1 MKNLEAHFQDLL
13 RLVSHVSGKK
23 RPELAQVL
31 SRDCGVPNAQASGV
45 LEALEQVLLSTAGQA
60 SATQLLKKVHYSQL
74 INFDFKFAS
83 KPS

>member
-31 SRDCGVPNAQASGV
+31 TRDCGVPKAQASGV
-45 LEALEQVLLSTAGQA
+45 LEALEQVL
-60 SATQLLKKVHYSQL
+60 
-74 INFDFKFAS
+74 
-83 KPS
+83 